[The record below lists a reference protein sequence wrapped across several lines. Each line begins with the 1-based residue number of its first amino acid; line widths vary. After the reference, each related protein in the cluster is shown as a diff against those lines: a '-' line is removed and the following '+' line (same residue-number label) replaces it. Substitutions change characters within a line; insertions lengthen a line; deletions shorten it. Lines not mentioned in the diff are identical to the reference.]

1 MAKQL
6 NVNLAFNADTKQV
19 KTQLQDLQN
28 QLTKIM
34 QMSSQKNGLSITK
47 ELQEAT
53 QAAASLKAHL
63 DQATNVN
70 TGKLDLGLLNKSFK
84 DAGVTLDNYR
94 VELQKLGPSGE
105 QAFNT
110 LASSILKAEVPLK
123 QTSSLLHE
131 FGTTLK
137 NTARWQ
143 LSSSIL
149 HGFMGSLQHAY
160 GYAQDLNESLNNI
173 RIVTGNSVDQMA
185 QFAVEANKAAQA
197 LSTTTTEYTNA
208 SLIYYQ
214 QGLSDEE
221 VKERTDVTIKMANV
235 ARESAETVS
244 DQMTAVWNNFY
255 DGSKSLEY
263 YADVMTAL
271 GAATAS
277 STAEISEGLNKF
289 AAVADTVGLSYE
301 YATAALTTVTA
312 TTRQSADIV
321 GNAFKTLFARIQGLN
336 LGETL
341 EDGTDLNKY
350 SEALAAVGINIKDQ
364 AGEVKDMNTILDEMG
379 AKWKTLAK
387 DQQIALAQTVAGVRQ
402 YTQLVA
408 LMDNWD
414 FFQQN
419 LDTASGAEGAL
430 QKQADIYTESW
441 EAARD
446 RVTAAAEEIYS
457 ELLND
462 DFFIDLTKGFAGFLN
477 LLNDTIDGI
486 GGVQGTL
493 VMLGNV
499 ISRVFAQDMAGSI
512 DKFIYNLQNSQK
524 IANQMRESALNS
536 IANMTEGSD
545 LGTAYENLAGPQE
558 AYLRNAEKMSEV
570 EKRTAEYL
578 LGQHEA
584 RVQNLVELSQEKEKA
599 EAIKQSEL
607 KRLKNQLLLNQA
619 SRGQTQYI
627 NNTVQSYEKVNQVAN
642 KTGIALNKA
651 FSIDKSSPQ
660 GLKEIQKLFTEIDI
674 SGVKFS
680 DDIQEA
686 FNILRSGNGDA
697 QQVAKALEVLNTA
710 LNTTGEAG
718 SFDGVALDNL
728 RKALSAVIPNGK
740 VVENVINGITTA
752 TNDVT
757 NTTHQFAETEREV
770 GEESD
775 NLQKKF
781 DETKLKMMSTGDV
794 VVSLAQGLSSFA
806 MVLTSIK
813 GLGNIWSDEDLSTG
827 EKILSTLT
835 TLGTVIPM
843 LVMSYQGLSASQIT
857 VNKNS
862 LTAIILNSGLVKSL
876 FGVKA
881 AEDAAAEGAVTFEGA
896 LAPLLV
902 ETLAITAAFAAI
914 VAIGAGVVAI
924 FKAVKDDAP
933 ADPIKEAA
941 EEAEALAA
949 QYENVKTALD
959 ELKQSLEDYN
969 SARDALDEMV
979 EGTQEWEKAVIDLNS
994 QVLDLLDKYPQLA
1007 QYIDSSKGYL
1017 DITKAGQEEI
1027 IKTQYGYAQNAY
1039 QSNLMGQ
1046 SRASKANTA
1055 ESIDAFVNDGSIFLL
1070 ANSTEKAV
1078 DAINDQ
1084 GTAILENSDALMEA
1098 ADISKKQAEALLQ
1111 NRDGLISLAA
1121 EVKANTEA
1129 NKLYAEQ
1136 LGHSLLEE
1144 AKNDNIPID
1153 EQFEDQ
1159 LANLVGR
1166 TAKNMYDV
1174 GYGAAVAFGKNGL
1187 FFDQEKIQQ
1196 DYAKLMGYEWRADL
1210 KDNKGEYLVNGEITE
1225 IDDKTAR
1232 IALAQNAAQE
1242 EAIKGIQTYTAALQ
1256 EVKDK
1261 SGETSSAILDLV
1273 AGIDQETDNLTK
1285 KDVEAL
1291 KGFDLSTLSEETI
1304 KALNINPI
1312 TFNKKKQEIEDDL
1325 NKALADIRVGIKIQD
1340 AGKIYDELDSKGVLD
1355 DVDVN
1360 GRKAVADTLNRA
1372 IALGSQ
1378 DTVKLIQDAFD
1389 APGVDAQEFADTLS
1403 NIDWSTTSVN
1413 DLRDSLKEAGVATNY
1428 TNAELQ
1434 HLIDTMNLASDP
1446 LSILQEQ
1453 YTAIQGII
1461 DGLETGD
1468 TISPEDFFALGDA
1481 ADGYFTQMMDGTY
1494 KLTGDA
1500 EEFYKLVQDQQIQ
1513 KFKSGI
1519 SELQEKNANLQNIS
1533 GYDFDNLKQNAIFQY
1548 GEDRWDYDR
1557 TAVEQQIEIIK
1568 ALGEQS
1574 EDTSIKVKGWK
1585 DQIDNLSKEDLQE
1598 IADAVADCQSQF
1610 ENLDKTMASN
1620 QARMLQTEIAIA
1632 SSYDNFSDLR
1642 QALEDGTIHLEAFN
1656 TAAVNLDKIKDIED
1670 LDSEELSKFSQYLQD
1685 IADSSDDLA
1694 DNMSDNASKIVAK
1707 SIMKMNDGIDE
1718 LANNWEN
1725 WSSIL
1730 EDSQSSAEEYSEAMN
1745 GMRGAMANLLD
1756 ISEEFIDADFIKD
1769 NMEDVKLAA
1778 EGDTEAI
1785 DRLKQALIDPVV
1797 AKIAVDNEVNETEL
1811 MSQVTKLQSLLDE
1824 MGPIELGTEIDNTG
1838 FIDACNKMIAD
1849 SKMTADQVNA
1859 MFDAMG
1865 FEATFASEG
1874 QTIQN
1879 TVPEYTTHHTIKN
1892 RRTTQMENG
1901 KTVET
1906 YDEVTSTEQTGE
1918 KPVSGEFQAYS
1929 FSTNGKVP
1937 KVKTLTK
1944 KATGSSNNYS
1954 SSNKGG
1960 TASPGGK
1967 SGSGGKEKS
1976 KETKDRKKA
1985 DDELDRYWDINNA
1998 IKATNNRF
2006 EELSDEMKKTQTVA
2020 DHLFG
2025 KALIANLKQ
2034 QNEQLER
2041 ENALVVQQRSNYQA
2055 LYAEQ
2060 RRELSELESKLSGFG
2075 AQFNGDA
2082 LANYSSLL
2090 SGALAAYN
2098 AAIDAY
2104 NASAQED
2111 TDKLALEAAEKQYTE
2126 IKETIDRYRTLYYT
2140 DMADTQDKLRDLEQ
2154 QELENRLKILE
2165 NNLKSWEVE
2174 IELKLNITEAKR
2186 KWDEFLKEVK
2196 QDFRKIYEDLTINSK
2211 FDRSDFFTYV
2221 DDVGTT
2227 LGAIRNVEAEMNKL
2241 KNGGSSDMFYDIT
2254 EAQEKLKELQEKLIE
2269 NGKSLTEL
2277 YKQVWKNYI
2286 SGLDQV
2292 QDKLGDIDKQY
2303 ERIDDE
2309 LEYEKELIELLYGDK
2324 AYALMDKYYKAQSK
2338 NILAQIDSMR
2348 TQVNF
2353 WQSEFN
2359 KAYQMNKD
2367 KHNVNLN
2374 DMSTWTEDMRKA
2386 YENMQ
2391 DAQANLNDLILEG
2404 VKILHEEYLNAINEV
2419 IDTMDKNIWGMS
2431 LDDLK
2436 DNWDHIQK
2444 IADEYLDDIEGA
2456 YKIQTLANK
2465 IDQSIANTSSLQAQ
2479 QKLQKLREEEIAML
2493 REKENLTQDDI
2504 DLAEARYQIA
2514 LKEIAL
2520 EEAQQNKTSM
2530 KLTRDTSGNW
2540 TYQYV
2545 ADEEDIMTKQQELLD
2560 AYNNLYQTADEAYAH
2575 AMELA
2580 TNTYETMQEKIR
2592 EIAEDMTLSEEEKM
2606 QRIQEIYDTY
2616 LPEIEAAVGNSEL
2629 YRQEA
2634 MMATSA
2640 VFAEVCEQDEEAYD
2654 TLTNAQKEMVDAV
2667 RDNHLEDYEEI
2678 RAAIVDGVYP
2688 ELNDAA
2694 KTTFEETNMNSKTAA
2709 ADIITD
2715 WAKNNGSSVRSMVN
2729 AAINDMQKHIQNYE
2743 KELDNLQKIAGANFD
2758 KLGQMINKTSDK
2770 TDNLND
2776 KTKQLC
2782 DDSAGYLSTLRSYV
2796 DEVAKAWDRVIAQ
2809 IQTAKAELGD
2819 YLSLQF
2825 GGSSSGGSSGGS
2837 GNTGGGGS
2845 GSGSSGGASGGS
2857 SGGGKGYSSAD
2868 VEGIAGN
2875 IWIYGDWG
2883 NNPTRNALMK
2893 QKFGDSNG
2901 DALYNAV
2908 QAKLNSGYGYNGG
2921 LEHDWDYYKKYGL
2934 DSYDTGGYTGT
2945 WDNTGRLAFLHQKEL
2960 VLNADDTSNI
2970 LKAVSAIRDLTSLNG
2985 SISSAIATS
2994 IGSMAMNLV
3003 ANGGGNIN
3011 TNSNSNAEN
3020 QFYITAEF
3028 PNANDVETIREA
3040 ILSLPNLASQYIHKN
3055 K

>member
-6 NVNLAFNADTKQV
+6 NVSLAFNADTSQAKREMQA
-19 KTQLQDLQN
+19 LQRDLDN
-28 QLTKIM
+28 LIRS
-34 QMSSQKNGLSITK
+34 MSKSSGTFTLDDDLHKAS
-47 ELQEAT
+47 
-53 QAAASLKAHL
+53 QAAIELKQHIQNAINVETGQLDVGALSNSFAKAGTSLE
-63 DQATNVN
+63 DYRQ
-70 TGKLDLGLLNKSFK
+70 KLS
-84 DAGVTLDNYR
+84 
-94 VELQKLGPSGE
+94 KLGPEGN
-105 QAFNT
+105 QAF
-110 LASSILKAEVPLK
+110 ASVAKSILNAEVPLK
-123 QTSSLLHE
+123 RTNTLLNE
-131 FGTTLK
+131 FATTLK

-173 RIVTGNSVDQMA
+173 RIVTGNNTEQMA

-321 GNAFKTLFARIQGLN
+321 GNAFKTLFARIQSLK

-350 SEALAAVGINIKDQ
+350 SEALATVGINIKNQ
-364 AGEVKDMNTILDEMG
+364 AGEIKDMNIILDEMG

-387 DQQIALAQTVAGVRQ
+387 DQQLALAQTVGGVRQ
-402 YTQLVA
+402 YTQLIA

-430 QKQADIYTESW
+430 QKQAEIYAESW

-457 ELLND
+457 QLLKD
-462 DFFIDLTKGFAGFLN
+462 DFFIDLTDGFAEFLGIISN
-477 LLNDTIDGI
+477 TIDALGGLKGVLSGLGI
-486 GGVQGTL
+486 LITQIYGESLVTTLNNFFTTQQQRQQQWLSSQEEALGALEEAMASEDLFESGAAYESVIEATQTL
-493 VMLGNV
+493 VTESEHLTEEQQKQYQLELKQLR
-499 ISRVFAQDMAGSI
+499 SRAEAVE
-512 DKFIYNLQNSQK
+512 QN
-524 IANQMRESALNS
+524 
-536 IANMTEGSD
+536 
-545 LGTAYENLAGPQE
+545 
-558 AYLRNAEKMSEV
+558 EKMVRSAEEELAAAQEKDKLTRSNLTRATRQKDIAIGFAKEGMTSEQTEEV
-570 EKRTAEYL
+570 EKAIAEYEKVSRTIA
-578 LGQHEA
+578 GSGEEA
-584 RVQNLVELSQEKEKA
+584 RNATSEFHALVAAMGGDVEAATGVA
-599 EAIKQSEL
+599 EAIDEESIALREVDNAATSATNAENNLQEAKI
-607 KRLKNQLLLNQA
+607 RLK
-619 SRGQTQYI
+619 G
-627 NNTVQSYEKVNQVAN
+627 
-642 KTGIALNKA
+642 
-651 FSIDKSSPQ
+651 
-660 GLKEIQKLFTEIDI
+660 
-674 SGVKFS
+674 
-680 DDIQEA
+680 
-686 FNILRSGNGDA
+686 
-697 QQVAKALEVLNTA
+697 
-710 LNTTGEAG
+710 
-718 SFDGVALDNL
+718 
-728 RKALSAVIPNGK
+728 
-740 VVENVINGITTA
+740 
-752 TNDVT
+752 
-757 NTTHQFAETEREV
+757 
-770 GEESD
+770 
-775 NLQKKF
+775 
-781 DETKLKMMSTGDV
+781 STGDLTSSTERFKKSV
-794 VVSLAQGLSSFA
+794 EEAKKPIPYMSEEIIGFAQGLMSLSMAFST
-806 MVLTSIK
+806 LK
-813 GLGNIWSDEDLSTG
+813 GLKDIWSDEDTSYWEKVLSSITAVSIALPMIITG
-827 EKILSTLT
+827 FKSLKTSLVSLPAALTLFAKSMGSAAATGAIAQGT
-835 TLGTVIPM
+835 TLG
-843 LVMSYQGLSASQIT
+843 L
-857 VNKNS
+857 
-862 LTAIILNSGLVKSL
+862 
-876 FGVKA
+876 GVAFKEA
-881 AEDAAAEGAVTFEGA
+881 AVGVLTFETA
-896 LAPLLV
+896 LGPLGWVL
-902 ETLAITAAFAAI
+902 LGITAATVTLVAVGKALYDAYNADAIAA
-914 VAIGAGVVAI
+914 
-924 FKAVKDDAP
+924 KQ
-933 ADPIKEAA
+933 AA
-941 EEAEALAA
+941 EEAEKLAEA
-949 QYENVKTALD
+949 YSNVKSAYD
-959 ELKQSLEDYN
+959 DLKSSLEDYN
-969 SARDALDEMV
+969 SARDALDELIT
-979 EGTQEWEKAVIDLNS
+979 GTQEWKDAVQDLNQ

-1007 QYIDSSKGYL
+1007 QYVTDTDGRLSISEE
-1017 DITKAGQEEI
+1017 GQEQLLKE
-1027 IKTQYGYAQNAY
+1027 QYAHVQDIY
-1039 QSNLMGQ
+1039 QANLMAQARAKSTANQ
-1046 SRASKANTA
+1046 SAYTNFGRDNDTYYVASSA
-1055 ESIDAFVNDGSIFLL
+1055 V
-1070 ANSTEKAV
+1070 EKAV
-1078 DAINDQ
+1078 EAINGQ
-1084 GTAILENSDALMEA
+1084 GNAILENSDALMEA
-1098 ADISKKQAEALLQ
+1098 ADISKEQAEALLQ

-1121 EVKANTEA
+1121 ETKANTEA
-1129 NKLYAEQ
+1129 IKVYTGQ

-1144 AKNDNIPID
+1144 AKNDNNVTID
-1153 EQFEDQ
+1153 ERFEDQ
-1159 LANLVGR
+1159 LAYLLGQKAQQLYEDTYYDEYKDKVG
-1166 TAKNMYDV
+1166 
-1174 GYGAAVAFGKNGL
+1174 GKR
-1187 FFDQEKIQQ
+1187 DKTIQQ
-1196 DYAKLMGYEWRADL
+1196 DYAELMGYTWVRN
-1210 KDNKGEYLVNGEITE
+1210 KSGNKGEYLVNGEA
-1225 IDDKTAR
+1225 KTISDAEAR
-1232 IALAQNAAQE
+1232 AALAQDAAQKDAKNE
-1242 EAIKGIQTYTAALQ
+1242 IQTYTAALQ
-1256 EVKDK
+1256 ELTDK
-1261 SGETSSAILDLV
+1261 TKEASPAVLDFIT
-1273 AGIDQETDNLTK
+1273 GIDQGIDNLNED
-1285 KDVEAL
+1285 DVAAL
-1291 KGFDLSTLSEETI
+1291 RDLDLSKLSEETKEALSLDTTGFSLRQQTI
-1304 KALNINPI
+1304 TSIFDKAL
-1312 TFNKKKQEIEDDL
+1312 T
-1325 NKALADIRVGIKIQD
+1325 DIRTGMSQSSLD
-1340 AGKIYDELDSKGVLD
+1340 IYKSLDLS
-1355 DVDVN
+1355 DVTVS
-1360 GRKAVADTLNRA
+1360 GRKAIADTLDRA
-1372 IALGSQ
+1372 ISLGSQ
-1378 DTVKLIQDAFD
+1378 DAIDLIQDAFD
-1389 APGVDAQEFADTLS
+1389 APGLDAQEFADTLS
-1403 NIDWSTTSVN
+1403 NIDWSTASVD
-1413 DLRDSLKEAGVATNY
+1413 DLRNSLKEAGISTDY
-1428 TNAELQ
+1428 TDTELQ
-1434 HLIDTMNLASDP
+1434 HLIDTMNLASD
-1446 LSILQEQ
+1446 SASNLQEQ
-1453 YTAIQGII
+1453 YAAIHEII

-1468 TISPEDFFALGDA
+1468 TISSEDFFALGDA

-1513 KFKSGI
+1513 KFKKSA
-1519 SELQEKNANLQNIS
+1519 SELEEKNASLQKIS
-1533 GYDFDNLKQNAIFQY
+1533 GYDFDNLKQNATFQY
-1548 GEDRWDYDR
+1548 GEDRFDYNRD
-1557 TAVEQQIEIIK
+1557 TVQQQIEIIK

-1574 EDTSIKVKGWK
+1574 EDASIKVQGW
-1585 DQIDNLSKEDLQE
+1585 QEQLSNLSKEDLQE

-1610 ENLDKTMASN
+1610 ENLDEIMAN
-1620 QARMLQTEIAIA
+1620 NEARMLQTEIAIA
-1632 SSYDNFSDLR
+1632 SSYDNFRDLR

>member
-1 MAKQL
+1 MANKQF
-6 NVNLAFNADTKQV
+6 NVNLAFNADTKQA

-34 QMSSQKNGLSITK
+34 QTSSQKNGLSITK

-94 VELQKLGPSGE
+94 AKLQKLGPSGE

-123 QTSSLLHE
+123 QTSNLLHE
-131 FGTTLK
+131 FATTLK

-173 RIVTGNSVDQMA
+173 RIVTGNSTEQMA
-185 QFAVEANKAAQA
+185 QFAQEANKAAQS

-430 QKQADIYTESW
+430 QKQADIYAESW
-441 EAARD
+441 EAARN

-499 ISRVFAQDMAGSI
+499 ISRVFAQDMAGGI

-524 IANQMRESALNS
+524 IADQTRQSALSS

-607 KRLKNQLLLNQA
+607 KRLKNLLILNQA
-619 SRGQTQYI
+619 SEDQTK
-627 NNTVQSYEKVNQVAN
+627 NVTDAVESYEKVNQVAN
-642 KTGIALNKA
+642 KTGAAIDKA
-651 FSIDKSSPQ
+651 FDVMNKSSSPQ
-660 GLKEIQKLFTEIDI
+660 GLKEIQELFAEIDI
-674 SGVKFS
+674 SDIEFS
-680 DDIQEA
+680 KDIQGA
-686 FNILRSGNGDA
+686 FDILRSGSGDA
-697 QQVAKALEVLNTA
+697 QQVSQALEVLAGA
-710 LNTTGEAG
+710 LDTMGEASG
-718 SFDGVALDNL
+718 FDKVALDNL
-728 RKALSAVIPNGK
+728 KKALNAAIPDTEK
-740 VVENVINGITTA
+740 VKATMQSLTPAIDGA
-752 TNDVT
+752 TNS
-757 NTTHQFAETEREV
+757 NHRFAETEREV
-770 GEESD
+770 GKESD

-781 DETKLKMMSTGDV
+781 DETKEKMMSTGEV
-794 VVSLAQGLSSFA
+794 VVSLAQGLSSFVMA
-806 MVLTSIK
+806 LSTLK
-813 GLGNIWSDEDLSTG
+813 GLGSIWSDKDLSTG
-827 EKILSTLT
+827 EKILRTLT

-857 VNKNS
+857 VNENS
-862 LTAIILNSGLVKSL
+862 LTAIILNSGLAKSL
-876 FGVKA
+876 FGVKV
-881 AEDAAAEGAVTFEGA
+881 AEDAATEGAITFEGA

-969 SARDALDEMV
+969 SARSALDEMV

-1027 IKTQYGYAQNAY
+1027 VKTQYAYAQNAY

-1055 ESIDAFVNDGSIFLL
+1055 ESIYAFVDDGPFLLL
-1070 ANSTEKAV
+1070 ANSTGKAV

-1166 TAKNMYDV
+1166 TAQNMYDDGFGAV
-1174 GYGAAVAFGKNGL
+1174 VAGKKYGIFN
-1187 FFDQEKIQQ
+1187 QEKVQQ

-1210 KDNKGEYLVNGEITE
+1210 KGNKGEYLVNGEITE
-1225 IDDKTAR
+1225 IDDKIAR
-1232 IALAQNAAQE
+1232 LALAQNAAQE

-1261 SGETSSAILDLV
+1261 SGETSSAILDLA
-1273 AGIDQETDNLTK
+1273 AGIDQEIDNLTK

-1312 TFNKKKQEIEDDL
+1312 TFAKKKQEIEDDL
-1325 NKALADIRVGIKIQD
+1325 NKALADIRVGMLQD
-1340 AGKIYDELDSKGVLD
+1340 SGKIYDELDSKGALD
-1355 DVDVN
+1355 DVNVD
-1360 GRKAVADTLNRA
+1360 GRKAIADTLNRA

-1378 DTVKLIQDAFD
+1378 DTAKLIQDIFNT
-1389 APGVDAQEFADTLS
+1389 PGVDAQEFADALS

-1446 LSILQEQ
+1446 LSALQEQ
-1453 YTAIQGII
+1453 YAAIQGII

-1533 GYDFDNLKQNAIFQY
+1533 GYDFNSLKQNAIFQY
-1548 GEDRWDYDR
+1548 GEDRWDYDPD
-1557 TAVEQQIEIIK
+1557 TVQQQIDIVA

-1574 EDTSIKVKGWK
+1574 EDASIKVKGWQEQLSNLDK
-1585 DQIDNLSKEDLQE
+1585 DSLQE

-1610 ENLDKTMASN
+1610 ENLDKTMAN
-1620 QARMLQTEIAIA
+1620 NEAQMLQTEIAIA

-1670 LDSEELSKFSQYLQD
+1670 LDPEELSEFSQYLQD

-1745 GMRGAMANLLD
+1745 GMRDTMANLLD
-1756 ISEEFIDADFIKD
+1756 INEEFIDADFIKD

-1811 MSQVTKLQSLLDE
+1811 MSQVAHLQSLLDE
-1824 MGPIELGTEIDNTG
+1824 MGPITLGTDIAEIDNVG
-1838 FIDACNKMIAD
+1838 FIDACNDMIAQ
-1849 SKMTADQVNA
+1849 SQMTTDQVNA
-1859 MFDAMG
+1859 IFDAMG
-1865 FEATFASEG
+1865 FDATFASEG
-1874 QTIQN
+1874 QKIQT
-1879 TVPEYTTHHTIKN
+1879 TVPEYTTHHEIKN
-1892 RRTTQMENG
+1892 KSDDG
-1901 KTVET
+1901 KV
-1906 YDEVTSTEQTGE
+1906 YDEVTWTEQTGE
-1918 KPVSGEFQAYS
+1918 KVVDGEFQSYS
-1929 FSTNGKVP
+1929 FSTNGEVP
-1937 KVKTLTK
+1937 KVESVYK
-1944 KATGSSNNYS
+1944 KASGSSNNYS
-1954 SSNKGG
+1954 SFNKGG

-2254 EAQEKLKELQEKLIE
+2254 EAQEKLKELQKQLIE

-2292 QDKLGDIDKQY
+2292 QDKLEDINKQY

-2367 KHNVNLN
+2367 KHNVDLN
-2374 DMSTWTEDMRKA
+2374 DMSTWTKDMQKA

-2391 DAQANLNDLILEG
+2391 KAQANLNDLILEG
-2404 VKILHEEYLNAINEV
+2404 VKLLQEEYLNAINEV

-2436 DNWDHIQK
+2436 DNWDYIQK
-2444 IADEYLDDIEGA
+2444 LADEYLDDIEGA

-2560 AYNNLYQTADEAYAH
+2560 AYNNLYQTADEAYSH

-2580 TNTYETMQEKIR
+2580 MNTYETMQEKIR

-2654 TLTNAQKEMVDAV
+2654 TLTNAQREMVDAV

-2782 DDSAGYLSTLRSYV
+2782 DDSAGYLSALRSYV

-2825 GGSSSGGSSGGS
+2825 GGSSSGGTSGGS

-2845 GSGSSGGASGGS
+2845 GSGSGSGS
-2857 SGGGKGYSSAD
+2857 SGGGDGELSVGDTATFTGQYYYDSYGLSPIGSKYSGVANGVVIDNVNNNPYGIHIHSAD
-2868 VEGIAGN
+2868 GK
-2875 IWIYGDWG
+2875 YGDLGWVKKSQ
-2883 NNPTRNALMK
+2883 L
-2893 QKFGDSNG
+2893 
-2901 DALYNAV
+2901 
-2908 QAKLNSGYGYNGG
+2908 SG
-2921 LEHDWDYYKKYGL
+2921 
-2934 DSYDTGGYTGT
+2934 YDTGGYTGV

-2970 LKAVSAIRDLTSLNG
+2970 LKTVSAIRDLTSLNG